1 VGDVRQPS
9 SGRSDTEQAL
19 LATQARHSAVLDATF
34 DAIVTMDHEGRIVD
48 FNGAAEST
56 FGYLR
61 SDAVG
66 KRVSALLVPP
76 GMREAHEHGLRRHL
90 ETGEATVLGHPLQ
103 LNALRAD
110 GSEFDAEL
118 TINRIELPEGPLF
131 TASIR
136 DVSEQKAAEA
146 LLRTAEQRYRTLVER
161 LPLVVYIDEADADC
175 TNLYT
180 SPQTESML
188 GYSPTEWQD
197 GSFLERVLHPDDR
210 ERIVAEMAAE
220 AAENGMISSEYRI
233 VRPDGRIVWIR
244 DESSAI
250 SDADGNPIQRQGYL
264 LDITA
269 EREARAELE
278 RLAYSDPLTGLW
290 NRTRLER
297 VLAERGSATA
307 PTLLFLDLDDFKT
320 VNDSLGHTAG
330 DDLLRTIADRL
341 REIVRPSDVVARIGG
356 DEFAVLVEGGDATS
370 IAERI
375 VEALRRPIAA
385 AGHELV
391 VGASIGIAAG
401 SDPAEILRHA
411 DMAMYDAK
419 NAGGGTYRFFD
430 PAMHEAVVSR
440 LALLGDLARPSFLD
454 ELHVDYQPIFE
465 LDSGRLSG
473 VEALCRWRHPRGHL
487 VPPLEFLGVAEE
499 NGRIVDI
506 GRRVLE
512 IACAQGA
519 AWSRRF
525 GRRLAISVNV
535 AARQLADPGFAA
547 DAARALA
554 RHRLD
559 PRDLVLELTETALM
573 HGDGPS
579 NRNLL
584 ALQELGARIAID
596 DFGTGYSSLAYL
608 ARLPID
614 VLKIDRSFVRDC
626 DRRGGERRLI
636 ETIVRL
642 GHGLDLRVVAEGVER
657 EGQLEQLRAV
667 GCDGVQGFL
676 LCSPASPEH
685 IERLLEGQSPAPR
698 RSRLP
703 RVPARGSSP
712 RHGRAAQ
719 G

>member
-1 VGDVRQPS
+1 MRHPI
-9 SGRSDTEQAL
+9 SDRPDPEQEL
-19 LATQARHSAVLDATF
+19 LAAQARHSAVLDAAF

-48 FNGAAEST
+48 FNGAAESA

-66 KRVSALLVPP
+66 RRVSDLLVPP
-76 GMREAHEHGLRRHL
+76 ALREAHERGLRRHL
-90 ETGEATVLGHPLQ
+90 ETGESKLLGHPLR
-103 LNALRAD
+103 LKALRAD

-118 TINRIELPEGPLF
+118 TINRVELPEGPLF

-136 DVSEQKAAEA
+136 DISEQ
-146 LLRTAEQRYRTLVER
+146 TSAEQKLRNAEERYRTLVEQ
-161 LPLVVYIDEADADC
+161 LPLVVYIDQADADC

-188 GYSPTEWQD
+188 GYSPDEWQD

-210 ERIVAEMAAE
+210 ERVVAEMAAE
-220 AAENGMISSEYRI
+220 ASENGTISSEYRI
-233 VRPDGRIVWIR
+233 VSPDGRVVWVR

-250 SDADGNPIQRQGYL
+250 SDADGHPIQRQGYL

-269 EREARAELE
+269 EREARDELE

-297 VLAERGSATA
+297 VLAERRGESA

-320 VNDSLGHTAG
+320 VNDSLGHAAG
-330 DDLLRTIADRL
+330 DELLREIADRL
-341 REIVRPSDVVARIGG
+341 RDIVRPTDVVARIGG
-356 DEFAVLVEGGDATS
+356 DEFAVLLEGGDATA

-375 VEALRRPIAA
+375 VATLRVPIEA

-391 VGASIGIAAG
+391 VGASIGIAAA
-401 SDPAEILRHA
+401 SDAAEILRHA

-419 NAGGGTYRFFD
+419 SAGGSTYRFFD
-430 PAMHEAVVSR
+430 PAMQEAAVNR
-440 LALLGDLARPSFLD
+440 LALLGDLSRSSFLD
-454 ELHVDYQPIFE
+454 EIFVDYQPIFE
-465 LDSGRLSG
+465 LDEARLSG

-487 VPPLEFLGVAEE
+487 VPPLDFLGIAEE

-519 AWSRRF
+519 AWSRQF
-525 GRRLAISVNV
+525 GRRLSISVNV
-535 AARQLADPGFAA
+535 AARQLADPGFAD

-573 HGDGPS
+573 RGDGPS
-579 NRNLL
+579 SLNL
-584 ALQELGARIAID
+584 ADLQELGVRIAID

-614 VLKIDRSFVRDC
+614 VLKIDRSFVQDC
-626 DRRGGERRLI
+626 DRRGGELRLI

-642 GHGLDLRVVAEGVER
+642 GHGLGLRVVAEGVER
-657 EGQLEQLRAV
+657 DAQLEQLRAV

-676 LCSPASPEH
+676 LGRPASPDR
-685 IERLLEGQSPAPR
+685 IERLLERQSPAPR
-698 RSRLP
+698 RSRLI
-703 RVPARGSSP
+703 GLK
-712 RHGRAAQ
+712 RAV
-719 G
+719 

>member
-1 VGDVRQPS
+1 VGEKRHPI
-9 SGRSDTEQAL
+9 SGRSDAEQAL

-66 KRVSALLVPP
+66 KRVSELLVPP
-76 GMREAHEHGLRRHL
+76 AMREAHERGLRRHL
-90 ETGEATVLGHPLQ
+90 ETGETTVLGHPIQ
-103 LNALRAD
+103 LAAQRAD

-118 TINRIELPEGPLF
+118 TINRIELPDGPLF

-136 DVSEQKAAEA
+136 DISEQRSAEQKLRAAE
-146 LLRTAEQRYRTLVER
+146 ERYRTLVEQ

-180 SPQTESML
+180 SPQTRSML
-188 GYSPTEWQD
+188 GYAPEEWQD

-210 ERIVAEMAAE
+210 DRVVAEMAEE
-220 AAENGMISSEYRI
+220 ASENGTISSEYRI
-233 VRPDGRIVWIR
+233 VGPDGRVVWVR

-269 EREARAELE
+269 EREARDELE

-297 VLAERGSATA
+297 VLAEPSGGPA

-330 DDLLRTIADRL
+330 DELLREIADRL
-341 REIVRPSDVVARIGG
+341 REIVRPTDVVARIGG

-375 VEALRRPIAA
+375 VATLRVPIEA
-385 AGHELV
+385 AGHELI

-401 SDPAEILRHA
+401 SEPAEILRHA

-440 LALLGDLARPSFLD
+440 LTLLGDLSRPSFLD
-454 ELHVDYQPIFE
+454 ELFVEYQPIFE
-465 LDSGRLSG
+465 LETGRLSG

-519 AWSRRF
+519 AWARRF
-525 GRRLAISVNV
+525 DRRLSISVNV
-535 AARQLADPGFAA
+535 AARQLADPGFAD

-573 HGDGPS
+573 RGDGPS

-584 ALQELGARIAID
+584 DLQELGARIAID

-608 ARLPID
+608 AKLPID
-614 VLKIDRSFVRDC
+614 VLKIDRSFVQDC
-626 DRRGGERRLI
+626 DRRGGELRLI

-642 GHGLDLRVVAEGVER
+642 GHGLGLRVVAEGVER
-657 EGQLEQLRAV
+657 ESQLEQLHTL

-676 LCSPASPEH
+676 LGRPASPGR
-685 IERLLEGQSPAPR
+685 IELLLESQSPAPR
-698 RSRLP
+698 RPRLP
-703 RVPARGSSP
+703 RAVPARGSQ
-712 RHGRAAQ
+712 RASRR
-719 G
+719 

>member
-1 VGDVRQPS
+1 MYLVTPVGDVRHPS
-9 SGRSDTEQAL
+9 PGHPDTEQEL
-19 LATQARHSAVLDATF
+19 LATQARHSAVLDAAF
-34 DAIVTMDHEGRIVD
+34 DAIVTMDHEGRVVD

-61 SDAVG
+61 SDVVG
-66 KRVSALLVPP
+66 RRVSDLLVPARL
-76 GMREAHEHGLRRHL
+76 REAHEHGLRRHL
-90 ETGEATVLGHPLQ
+90 ESGKSTVLGHPVQ
-103 LNALRAD
+103 LSALRAD
-110 GSEFDAEL
+110 GTEFDAEL

-136 DVSEQKAAEA
+136 DITEQTTAQQKLRAAE
-146 LLRTAEQRYRTLVER
+146 ERYRTLVEQ

-180 SPQTESML
+180 SPQTQSML
-188 GYSPTEWQD
+188 GYAPDEWRD
-197 GSFLERVLHPDDR
+197 SSFLERVLHPDDL
-210 ERIVAEMAAE
+210 ERVVAEMADE
-220 AAENGMISSEYRI
+220 ASENGTISSEYRI
-233 VRPDGRIVWIR
+233 VSPDGRVVWVR
-244 DESSAI
+244 DESSSI
-250 SDADGNPIQRQGYL
+250 SDADGRPVQRQGYL

-269 EREARAELE
+269 EREARDELE

-297 VLAERGSATA
+297 SLAERQGGPA

-320 VNDSLGHTAG
+320 VNDSLGHSAG
-330 DDLLRTIADRL
+330 DELLREIADRL
-341 REIVRPSDVVARIGG
+341 RELVRPADVVARIGG
-356 DEFAVLVEGGDATS
+356 DEFAVLVEGGDATA

-375 VEALRRPIAA
+375 VATLRVPIEA

-391 VGASIGIAAG
+391 VSASIGIAAG

-430 PAMHEAVVSR
+430 PTMHEAAVSR
-440 LALLGDLARPSFLD
+440 LALLRDLSRPSFLD
-454 ELHVDYQPIFE
+454 ELFVEYQPIFE

-506 GRRVLE
+506 GRRILE
-512 IACAQGA
+512 VACAQGA
-519 AWSRRF
+519 AWTRRF
-525 GRRLAISVNV
+525 GRRLSISVNV
-535 AARQLADPGFAA
+535 AARQLTDPGFADDTA
-547 DAARALA
+547 GALA
-554 RHRLD
+554 RFRLD

-573 HGDGPS
+573 RGEGPS

-584 ALQELGARIAID
+584 DLQELGVRIAID

-608 ARLPID
+608 ARLPIQ
-614 VLKIDRSFVRDC
+614 VLKVDRSFVQDC
-626 DRRGGERRLI
+626 DRRGGELRLI

-642 GHGLDLRVVAEGVER
+642 GHGLGLRVVAEGVER
-657 EGQLEQLRAV
+657 EAQLEQLHAV

-676 LCSPASPEH
+676 LGRPGSSER
-685 IERLLEGQSPAPR
+685 IERLLEDQAPAPR
-698 RSRLP
+698 RSRLI
-703 RVPARGSSP
+703 GLK
-712 RHGRAAQ
+712 RAV
-719 G
+719 